1 MLLVGIVIV
10 ENGQR
15 RIPVQFA
22 KRVVGR
28 RMYGGQSTYIPLKV
42 NQAGIVPIIFASSM
56 LYLPLLIT
64 QVLPSDPGSWGVGV
78 QRWVNDNLVQ
88 PDSFFYIVVYGFLI
102 VGFAYFYTAIA
113 FDPHQQADTIRKQG
127 GFIPG
132 IRPGPQTERYL
143 AKILARITLPGALFI
158 AAIALLPSLLLAFAE
173 RAGVRVRR
181 HVDPHRRGRGP
192 RDDEADRQPADD
204 AELRRLPAVTRGVR
218 MVMLG
223 RQGAGK
229 GTQCVRMSRH
239 YVVPHIST
247 GDMLRA
253 AVREGTPLGRK
264 AGEIM
269 AVGGLVPDDLMIDI
283 VDDRL
288 DRDDTTSRGYVLDGF
303 PRTVGQAEALA
314 EITASR
320 PLDVV
325 IDLDVAREVVLQR
338 LASRRVCDDC
348 QANYSLDAPPKYGWV
363 CDDCGGDVVQRDDD
377 TPAAIEMRLA
387 EYEANTAPLIEWYGE
402 RGLLE
407 VIDGWARTDEV
418 TQRLFSVIDMRRS
431 S

>member
-1 MLLVGIVIV
+1 
-10 ENGQR
+10 
-15 RIPVQFA
+15 
-22 KRVVGR
+22 
-28 RMYGGQSTYIPLKV
+28 
-42 NQAGIVPIIFASSM
+42 
-56 LYLPLLIT
+56 
-64 QVLPSDPGSWGVGV
+64 
-78 QRWVNDNLVQ
+78 
-88 PDSFFYIVVYGFLI
+88 
-102 VGFAYFYTAIA
+102 
-113 FDPHQQADTIRKQG
+113 
-127 GFIPG
+127 
-132 IRPGPQTERYL
+132 
-143 AKILARITLPGALFI
+143 
-158 AAIALLPSLLLAFAE
+158 
-173 RAGVRVRR
+173 
-181 HVDPHRRGRGP
+181 
-192 RDDEADRQPADD
+192 
-204 AELRRLPAVTRGVR
+204 
-218 MVMLG
+218 
-223 RQGAGK
+223 
-229 GTQCVRMSRH
+229 
-239 YVVPHIST
+239 
-247 GDMLRA
+247 DMLRA

-363 CDDCGGDVVQRDDD
+363 CDNCGGDVVQRDDD
-377 TPAAIEMRLA
+377 TPAAIDMRLA
-387 EYEANTAPLIEWYGE
+387 EYETNTAPLIEWYGQ

-407 VIDGWARTDEV
+407 VIDGWARTEEV
-418 TQRLFSVIDMRRS
+418 TQRLFSVIDKRRS